1 MQLPTFS
8 RAAFG
13 TLALAAA
20 ALCAPAHAALDIG
33 DPAPRFTATAALGG
47 KTFRYSLADAL
58 AKGPVVLYFFPAA
71 DSNECSIEAHAFAEA
86 IDQFAALGATV
97 IGVSADD
104 IDTLSKF
111 SVKSCQSRFPVA
123 SDESKS
129 VIQSFDAVMQ
139 TILVAGCLYMRQREG
154 ITPAPDAPVWEVAKA
169 ARLLGMHLAVRGAEI
184 VVVPVGTPG
193 CRPMGIVDRDAYDQ
207 TDALARHTDISSDPL
222 RGAA

>member
-13 TLALAAA
+13 TLTLAAA

-86 IDQFAALGATV
+86 LDQFAALGATV
-97 IGVSADD
+97 IGVSANMA
-104 IDTLSKF
+104 IMGR
-111 SVKSCQSRFPVA
+111 SVSSTMGPSVSCAMRGSSFATTSRRNGSIARRTWPRA
-123 SDESKS
+123 SRYLNDSS
-129 VIQSFDAVMQ
+129 
-139 TILVAGCLYMRQREG
+139 C
-154 ITPAPDAPVWEVAKA
+154 
-169 ARLLGMHLAVRGAEI
+169 RL
-184 VVVPVGTPG
+184 
-193 CRPMGIVDRDAYDQ
+193 RPMSLFSRVW
-207 TDALARHTDISSDPL
+207 S
-222 RGAA
+222 AAPAVSAF

>member
-13 TLALAAA
+13 TLTLAAA

-139 TILVAGCLYMRQREG
+139 TRPDFANRLSYVI
-154 ITPAPDAPVWEVAKA
+154 APDGKVASYYQNLNPDKHVERMLDAVKA
-169 ARLLGMHLAVRGAEI
+169 LPR
-184 VVVPVGTPG
+184 
-193 CRPMGIVDRDAYDQ
+193 
-207 TDALARHTDISSDPL
+207 
-222 RGAA
+222 AAAGR